1 MTLTVEPVKAPRPIL
16 CTDYSVKV
24 EYNKEI
30 KKMPRKQQAVSLN
43 IKNPEVHHAAAR
55 LAELQGTTITAA
67 VLNAVRAELSR
78 CETHYS
84 KRNEVQRMEEFARR
98 ISALPLLDTRSDDE
112 ILGYGPEGYLI
123 GG

>member
-1 MTLTVEPVKAPRPIL
+1 MPP
-16 CTDYSVKV
+16 
-24 EYNKEI
+24 
-30 KKMPRKQQAVSLN
+30 KKYPGSLN
-43 IKNPEVHHAAAR
+43 VKNPEVQRAAAR

-78 CETHYS
+78 REAHHRT
-84 KRNEVQRMEEFARR
+84 RNEVHRMEEFARR
-98 ISALPLLDTRSDDE
+98 ISALPLLDTRSEDE

>member
-1 MTLTVEPVKAPRPIL
+1 MPP
-16 CTDYSVKV
+16 
-24 EYNKEI
+24 
-30 KKMPRKQQAVSLN
+30 KKHPASLN
-43 IKNPEVHHAAAR
+43 IKNPEVQRAAAR

-78 CETHYS
+78 REAHHGA
-84 KRNEVQRMEEFARR
+84 RNEVQRMEEFARR
-98 ISALPLLDTRSDDE
+98 ISALPLLDTRSEDE